1 VNLKAVQDR
10 LPEYWTDQSY
20 PDSFNQE
27 PLPHR
32 HFNHALTHC
41 MKALGG
47 LAALSDALDH
57 ARMMNRGYSD
67 PEAERLHVNAGK
79 YLADLVICAQLC
91 TLQSRVTS
99 YKFLAKQIVRRLI
112 VNNCVK
118 QDGISACICDDLP
131 EDMID
136 RAASALQEPL
146 EAPRYWARGLARV
159 ALCAALSPCWDACK
173 ECIKAHP

>member
-1 VNLKAVQDR
+1 MNLKAVQDR

-57 ARMMNRGYSD
+57 ERMVNRGYVD
-67 PEAERLHVNAGK
+67 PEAEQLWANAGK
-79 YLADLVICAQLC
+79 YLADLVICAARMSEQLHGDLDASTQMRIT
-91 TLQSRVTS
+91 TLIERWGG
-99 YKFLAKQIVRRLI
+99 K
-112 VNNCVK
+112 
-118 QDGISACICDDLP
+118 
-131 EDMID
+131 
-136 RAASALQEPL
+136 
-146 EAPRYWARGLARV
+146 
-159 ALCAALSPCWDACK
+159 
-173 ECIKAHP
+173 